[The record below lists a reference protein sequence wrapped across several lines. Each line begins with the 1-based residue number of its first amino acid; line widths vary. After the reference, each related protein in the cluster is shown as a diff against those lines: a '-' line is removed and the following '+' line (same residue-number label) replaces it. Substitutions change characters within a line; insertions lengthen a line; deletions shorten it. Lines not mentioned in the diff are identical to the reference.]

1 MVLFSLTVTGNLGN
15 LGTITV
21 TKMDEFLE
29 NLNKHFWGGKA
40 KNFGENYEFSGKGG
54 GSFFKS
60 KIYIADFGPL
70 IRALIRVF
78 FFSMKMIK
86 KGLFLCMGL
95 YQGIGWVIWK
105 FSDGPV
111 IDHYKYNEGR

>member
-1 MVLFSLTVTGNLGN
+1 M
-15 LGTITV
+15 
-21 TKMDEFLE
+21 
-29 NLNKHFWGGKA
+29 
-40 KNFGENYEFSGKGG
+40 NFRERG